1 MKDEELKTEGI
12 GLKKKFSYFEELQR
26 MNITGIRRKEI
37 KLYRIV
43 TDWIKGEHTEK
54 QIVLMLSLMVG
65 LCTGLTAFALKF
77 LIEEIKHLLTSGFEA
92 EDTNLLYLVFPAIGI
107 FLTMLFVTYIVRG
120 DISHGVTKILYAMS
134 RGRSRIKSH
143 NRWSSIIASAI
154 TIGFGGSVGA
164 EAPIVLTGAAW
175 GSDFGKRFHLP
186 PKTLMLLVG
195 CGAAGA
201 VSGIFKAPIAGLVFV
216 LEVLMLDLSFSSLLP
231 LLVTSIT
238 SACVSYAFYGTAPQF
253 DFNLSKT
260 FSIDIIPGCLL
271 LGVAC
276 GLVSLYFTRAMN
288 WFEKVFGVLKK
299 KRYKFLLG
307 AVVLGLLIYFF
318 PAMYGEGYDV
328 INQLIN
334 NASAKEIMHNTLFY
348 ENDSNL
354 LIYLGLVLI
363 FKVFATTATNGGGG
377 CGGTF
382 APSLFLGCIAGFI
395 FANLWDLGFGL
406 ADSSTF
412 YLSPKNC
419 GLYGMAGLMSGVMHA
434 PLTGI
439 FLIAELTGGYD
450 LFVPLMIVSVVS
462 YLTINIFEPHSIY
475 AMRLAR
481 RGQLITHNKD
491 NAILT
496 LLNLESLIETD
507 YKTVMADMPLSKFV
521 VTISKSHRNIFPV
534 INKNGKFT
542 GVVSLD
548 SVRLYMFRPELYHQY
563 TVGSFMKEPPAIL
576 TVNDSLK
583 VAAKK
588 FEDTG
593 AWNLPVVDNNN
604 IYIGFISRS
613 GLFTSY
619 RETLIKFSQE

>member
-1 MKDEELKTEGI
+1 
-12 GLKKKFSYFEELQR
+12 
-26 MNITGIRRKEI
+26 MNLITLRRKEI
-37 KLYRIV
+37 HLLQLI
-43 TDWIKGEHTEK
+43 TDWIKGNHTER
-54 QIVLMLSLMVG
+54 QVVLMLSLIVG
-65 LCTGLTAFALKF
+65 LCTGLTAFVLKS
-77 LIEEIKHLLTSGFEA
+77 LIEEIKHLLTSGFGV
-92 EDTNLLYLVFPAIGI
+92 EDANLLYLVFPAVGI
-107 FLTMLFVTYIVRG
+107 LITMLFVRYIVRG

-175 GSDFGKRFHLP
+175 GSDLGKRFHLP

-201 VSGIFKAPIAGLVFV
+201 VSGVFKAPIAGLVFV

-238 SACVSYAFYGTAPQF
+238 SVCVSYAFYGTAPQF
-253 DFNLSKT
+253 DFNLSKAFT
-260 FSIDIIPGCLL
+260 IDIIPGCII

-288 WFEKVFGVLKK
+288 WFEGIFARISK

-307 AVVLGLLIYFF
+307 ALVLGIMIYFF
-318 PAMYGEGYDV
+318 PVMYGEGYDV

-334 NASAKEIMHNTLFY
+334 NAPPGDIMHNTFFFGD
-348 ENDSNL
+348 ESNL
-354 LIYLGLVLI
+354 LIYLSLVLF

-382 APSLFLGCIAGFI
+382 APSLFLGCIAGFV
-395 FANLWDLGFGL
+395 FANLWDIILGLG
-406 ADSSTF
+406 TEQTC
-412 YLSPKNC
+412 YLSAKNC

-450 LFVPLMIVSVVS
+450 LFVPIMIVSVVS

-481 RGQLITHNKD
+481 RGQLLTHDKD

-496 LLNLESLIETD
+496 VLNLESLLEKD
-507 YKTVMADMPLSKFV
+507 YKPVTADMPLEKFV

-534 INKNGKFT
+534 IDGGGRFK

-548 SVRLYMFRPELYHQY
+548 SVRLYMFRPELYNQY
-563 TVGSFMKEPPAIL
+563 TVGSFMKDPPAIL
-576 TVNDSLK
+576 SSADSLK
-583 VAAKK
+583 VVATK
-588 FEDTG
+588 FEDTK
-593 AWNLPVVDNNN
+593 AWNLPVVDDENH
-604 IYIGFISRS
+604 YLGFVSRS

-619 RETLIKFSQE
+619 RETLLKFSQE

>member
-1 MKDEELKTEGI
+1 MDLIKL
-12 GLKKKFSYFEELQR
+12 
-26 MNITGIRRKEI
+26 RRKEI
-37 KLYRIV
+37 HIFQII
-43 TDWIKGEHTEK
+43 TDWIKGNHTER
-54 QIVLMLSLMVG
+54 QVVLMLSLFVG
-65 LCTGLTAFALKF
+65 LCTGLTAFVLKS
-77 LIEEIKHLLTSGFEA
+77 LIEEIKHLLTSDFGL
-92 EDTNLLYLVFPAIGI
+92 EDANLLYLVFPAVGI
-107 FLTMLFVTYIVRG
+107 LITMLFVRYIVRG

-143 NRWSSIIASAI
+143 NRWSSVIASAI

-201 VSGIFKAPIAGLVFV
+201 VSGVFKAPIAGLVFV

-238 SACVSYAFYGTAPQF
+238 SVCVSYAFYGTAPQF
-253 DFNLSKT
+253 DFNLSKAFT
-260 FSIDIIPGCLL
+260 IDIIPGCII

-276 GLVSLYFTRAMN
+276 GLISLYFTRAMN
-288 WFEKVFGVLKK
+288 WFEGIFACIR
-299 KRYKFLLG
+299 KRMYKFLLG
-307 AVVLGLLIYFF
+307 ALVLGVLIFFF
-318 PAMYGEGYDV
+318 PVMYGEGYDV

-334 NASAKEIMHNTLFY
+334 NAPPGEIMHNTFFFGD
-348 ENDSNL
+348 ESNL
-354 LIYLGLVLI
+354 LIYLSLVLL

-382 APSLFLGCIAGFI
+382 APSLFLGCIAGFV
-395 FANLWDLGFGL
+395 FASLWD
-406 ADSSTF
+406 STLNLSMGQTG
-412 YLSPKNC
+412 YLSSKNC

-462 YLTINIFEPHSIY
+462 YLTINAFEPHSIY

-481 RGQLITHNKD
+481 RGQLLTHDKD

-496 LLNLESLIETD
+496 VLNLESLLEKD
-507 YKTVMADMPLSKFV
+507 YKPVTADMPLEKFV
-521 VTISKSHRNIFPV
+521 ITISKSHRNIFPV
-534 INKNGKFT
+534 IDGGDHFK

-548 SVRLYMFRPELYHQY
+548 SVRLYMFRPELYNQY
-563 TVGSFMKEPPAIL
+563 TVESFMKEPPAIL
-576 TVNDSLK
+576 SSSDSLK
-583 VAAKK
+583 VVAKK
-588 FEDTG
+588 FEDTK
-593 AWNLPVVDNNN
+593 AWNLPVVDNDKR
-604 IYIGFISRS
+604 YLGFVSRS

-619 RETLIKFSQE
+619 RETLLKFSQE

>member
-1 MKDEELKTEGI
+1 MNTISLRRRAIKVNNAVTE
-12 GLKKKFSYFEELQR
+12 
-26 MNITGIRRKEI
+26 
-37 KLYRIV
+37 
-43 TDWIKGEHTEK
+43 WIKGDHTER
-54 QIVLMLSLMVG
+54 QIVLMISLMVG
-65 LCTGLTAFALKF
+65 VCTGLSAFVLKS
-77 LIEEIKHLLTSGFEA
+77 LIEEIKELLTEGFVVSEI
-92 EDTNLLYLVFPAIGI
+92 NWLYLLYPAIGI
-107 FLTMLFVTYIVRG
+107 MLAKLFVQYIVRG

-143 NRWSSIIASAI
+143 NRWSSVIASAI

-201 VSGIFKAPIAGLVFV
+201 VSGVFKAPIAGLFFV

-231 LLVTSIT
+231 LLIASIT
-238 SACVSYAFYGTAPQF
+238 SVCVSYGLYGTAPQF
-253 DFNLSKT
+253 DFNLSKA

-271 LGVAC
+271 LGVVC

-288 WFEKVFGVLKK
+288 WFEKVFARIRK

-307 AVVLGLLIYFF
+307 ATVLGVLIFFF

-334 NASAKEIMHNTLFY
+334 NASASEIMHNTLFY
-348 ENDSNL
+348 NNDQNL
-354 LIYLGLVLI
+354 LIYLGLVLV

-395 FANLWDLGFGL
+395 FANLWDMGFSLDNGETFFL
-406 ADSSTF
+406 SS
-412 YLSPKNC
+412 KNC

-481 RGQLITHNKD
+481 RGQLITHDKD
-491 NAILT
+491 KAILT
-496 LLNLESLIETD
+496 LLNLESVIEKD
-507 YKTVMADMPLSKFV
+507 FRTVQADWSLGKLAVEVSKA
-521 VTISKSHRNIFPV
+521 HRNIFPV
-534 INKNGKFT
+534 VDQSGRFIA
-542 GVVSLD
+542 VVSLD
-548 SVRLYMFRPELYHQY
+548 SVRKYIFRPELYHRY
-563 TVGSFMKEPPAIL
+563 NIGSFMKEPPAL
-576 TVNDSLK
+576 LHVNDSLK
-583 VAAKK
+583 VATRK

-593 AWNLPVVDNNN
+593 AWNLPVVDSDNH
-604 IYIGFISRS
+604 YIGFISRS

>member
-1 MKDEELKTEGI
+1 
-12 GLKKKFSYFEELQR
+12 
-26 MNITGIRRKEI
+26 MNFIGIRRKEI
-37 KLYRIV
+37 RLNNAV
-43 TDWIKGEHTEK
+43 TEWIKGDHTER
-54 QIVLMLSLMVG
+54 QIVLMISLMVG
-65 LCTGLTAFALKF
+65 LCTGLTAFVLKS
-77 LIEEIKHLLTSGFEA
+77 LIEEVKHLLTSGFAA
-92 EDTNLLYLVFPAIGI
+92 EDTNLLYLVFPAVGI
-107 FLTMLFVTYIVRG
+107 LLSMLFVKYIVRG

-143 NRWSSIIASAI
+143 NRWSSVIASAI

-186 PKTLMLLVG
+186 PRTLMLLVG

-201 VSGIFKAPIAGLVFV
+201 VSGVFKAPIAGLVFV

-238 SACVSYAFYGTAPQF
+238 SVCVSYAFYGTAPQF
-253 DFNLSKT
+253 DFNLSKAFT
-260 FSIDIIPGCLL
+260 IDIIPGCIL

-288 WFEKVFGVLKK
+288 WFEGIFGRIRR
-299 KRYKFLLG
+299 KRDKFMLG
-307 AVVLGLLIYFF
+307 AVVLGVLIFFF

-334 NASAKEIMHNTLFY
+334 NVSAKEIMHNTLFY
-348 ENDSNL
+348 SNDSNL
-354 LIYLGLVLI
+354 LIYLGLVLV

-377 CGGTF
+377 CGGVF

-395 FANLWDLGFGL
+395 FANLWDTGFGL
-406 ADSSTF
+406 TMGKSC
-412 YLSPKNC
+412 YLSPENS

-462 YLTINIFEPHSIY
+462 YLTIHLFEPHSIN

-496 LLNLESLIETD
+496 LLSLESLIERNF
-507 YKTVMADMPLSKFV
+507 KTVTADMSLQQLV
-521 VTISKSHRNIFPV
+521 VVISKSNRNLFPV
-534 INKNGKFT
+534 LDTNGKLQ
-542 GVVSLD
+542 GVVTLD
-548 SVRLYMFRPELYHQY
+548 AVRKYMFRPELYHQY
-563 TVGSFMKEPPAIL
+563 TVGQFMVEAPAVL
-576 TVNDSLK
+576 MVNDPLK
-583 VAAKK
+583 VVAQK
-588 FEDTG
+588 FEETG
-593 AWNLPVVDNNN
+593 TWNLPVVDENSQ
-604 IYIGFISRS
+604 YIGFISRS
-613 GLFTSY
+613 GLFNSY
-619 RETLIKFSQE
+619 RETLIKFSEE

>member
-1 MKDEELKTEGI
+1 
-12 GLKKKFSYFEELQR
+12 
-26 MNITGIRRKEI
+26 MNSVTIRRKAILFNNAITE
-37 KLYRIV
+37 
-43 TDWIKGEHTEK
+43 WIKGDHTER
-54 QIVLMLSLMVG
+54 QIVLMISLMVG
-65 LCTGLTAFALKF
+65 VCTGLTAFVLKS
-77 LIEEIKHLLTSGFEA
+77 LIEEIKELLTEEFVISEI
-92 EDTNLLYLVFPAIGI
+92 NWLYLVYPAIGI
-107 FLTMLFVTYIVRG
+107 LISMLFVKYIVRG

-143 NRWSSIIASAI
+143 NRWSSVIASAI

-201 VSGIFKAPIAGLVFV
+201 VSGVFKAPIAGLFFV

-231 LLVTSIT
+231 LLVASIT
-238 SACVSYAFYGTAPQF
+238 SVCVSYAFYGTAPQF
-253 DFNLSKT
+253 DFSMSKA

-271 LGVAC
+271 LGVVC

-288 WFEKVFGVLKK
+288 WFEKIFARIRK
-299 KRYKFLLG
+299 KRLKFLLG
-307 AVVLGLLIYFF
+307 ATVLGILIFFF

-334 NASAKEIMHNTLFY
+334 NASASEIMHNTLFY
-348 ENDSNL
+348 GNEQNL
-354 LIYLGLVLI
+354 LIYLGLVLV

-382 APSLFLGCIAGFI
+382 APSLFLGCIAGFL
-395 FANLWDLGFGL
+395 FASLWDMGFNLEMGN
-406 ADSSTF
+406 TF
-412 YLSPKNC
+412 YVSPKNC

-462 YLTINIFEPHSIY
+462 YLVINIFEPHSIY

-481 RGQLITHNKD
+481 RGQLITHDKD

-496 LLNLESLIETD
+496 LLNLQSVVEKDFRPVQADWSLGKLAVE
-507 YKTVMADMPLSKFV
+507 
-521 VTISKSHRNIFPV
+521 ISKAHRNIFPV
-534 INKNGKFT
+534 VDQSGRFIA
-542 GVVSLD
+542 VVSLD
-548 SVRLYMFRPELYHQY
+548 SVRKYIFRPELYHRY
-563 TVGSFMKEPPAIL
+563 NVGAFMKEPPAMLHI
-576 TVNDSLK
+576 NDSLK
-583 VAAKK
+583 VATKK

-593 AWNLPVVDNNN
+593 AWNLPVVDSERK
-604 IYIGFISRS
+604 YIGFISRS

>member
-1 MKDEELKTEGI
+1 
-12 GLKKKFSYFEELQR
+12 
-26 MNITGIRRKEI
+26 MNLITLRRKEI
-37 KLYRIV
+37 HLLQLI
-43 TDWIKGEHTEK
+43 TDWIKGNHTER
-54 QIVLMLSLMVG
+54 QVVLMLSLIVG
-65 LCTGLTAFALKF
+65 LCTGLTAFVLKS
-77 LIEEIKHLLTSGFEA
+77 LIEEIKHLLTSGFGV
-92 EDTNLLYLVFPAIGI
+92 EDANLLYLVFPAVGI
-107 FLTMLFVTYIVRG
+107 LITMLFVRYIVRG

-175 GSDFGKRFHLP
+175 GSDLGKRFHLP

-201 VSGIFKAPIAGLVFV
+201 VSGVFKAPIAGLVFV

-238 SACVSYAFYGTAPQF
+238 SVCVSYAFYGTAPQF
-253 DFNLSKT
+253 DFNLSKAFT
-260 FSIDIIPGCLL
+260 IDIIPGCII

-288 WFEKVFGVLKK
+288 WFEGIFARISKK
-299 KRYKFLLG
+299 MYKFLLG
-307 AVVLGLLIYFF
+307 ALVLGIMIYFF
-318 PAMYGEGYDV
+318 PVMYGEGYDV

-334 NASAKEIMHNTLFY
+334 NAPPGDIMHNTFFFGD
-348 ENDSNL
+348 ESNL
-354 LIYLGLVLI
+354 LIYLSLVLF

-382 APSLFLGCIAGFI
+382 APSLFLGCIAGFV
-395 FANLWDLGFGL
+395 FANLWDIILGLG
-406 ADSSTF
+406 TGQTC
-412 YLSPKNC
+412 YLSAKNC

-450 LFVPLMIVSVVS
+450 LFVPIMIVSVVS

-481 RGQLITHNKD
+481 RGQLLTHDKD

-496 LLNLESLIETD
+496 VLNLESLLEKD
-507 YKTVMADMPLSKFV
+507 YKPVTADMPLEKFV

-534 INKNGKFT
+534 IDGGGRFK

-548 SVRLYMFRPELYHQY
+548 SVRLYMFRPELYNQY
-563 TVGSFMKEPPAIL
+563 TVGSFMKDPPAIL
-576 TVNDSLK
+576 SSADSLK
-583 VAAKK
+583 VVATK
-588 FEDTG
+588 FEDTK
-593 AWNLPVVDNNN
+593 AWNLPVVDDENH
-604 IYIGFISRS
+604 YLGFVSRS

-619 RETLIKFSQE
+619 RETLLKFSQE

>member
-1 MKDEELKTEGI
+1 MI
-12 GLKKKFSYFEELQR
+12 
-26 MNITGIRRKEI
+26 
-37 KLYRIV
+37 
-43 TDWIKGEHTEK
+43 
-54 QIVLMLSLMVG
+54 SLMVG
-65 LCTGLTAFALKF
+65 VCTGLSAFVLKF
-77 LIEEIKHLLTSGFEA
+77 IIEEIKALLTEGFVVSEI
-92 EDTNLLYLVFPAIGI
+92 NWLYLVYPAVGI
-107 FLTMLFVTYIVRG
+107 LLSMLFVKYIVRG

-143 NRWSSIIASAI
+143 NRWSSVIASAI

-201 VSGIFKAPIAGLVFV
+201 VSGVFKAPIAGLFFV

-238 SACVSYAFYGTAPQF
+238 SVCVSYSLYGTAPQF
-253 DFNLSKT
+253 DFSMSKA

-288 WFEKVFGVLKK
+288 WFEKVFARIRK
-299 KRYKFLLG
+299 KRFKFLLG
-307 AVVLGLLIYFF
+307 AVVLGVLIFFF

-334 NASAKEIMHNTLFY
+334 NASPQEIMHNTLFY
-348 ENDSNL
+348 GDEGSL
-354 LIYLGLVLI
+354 LVYLGLVLI

-382 APSLFLGCIAGFI
+382 APSLFLGCIAGFL
-395 FANLWDLGFGL
+395 FASLWDMLLGLNMGETFFL
-406 ADSSTF
+406 SS
-412 YLSPKNC
+412 KNC

-481 RGQLITHNKD
+481 RGQLLTHDKD
-491 NAILT
+491 SAILT
-496 LLNLESLIETD
+496 VLNMESVLEKD
-507 YKTVMADMPLSKFV
+507 FRTVQSDWNLSKLAV
-521 VTISKSHRNIFPV
+521 EISKSHRNIFPV
-534 INKNGKFT
+534 VDQSGRFIA
-542 GVVSLD
+542 VVSLD
-548 SVRLYMFRPELYHQY
+548 SVRKYIFRSELYHKY
-563 TVGSFMKEPPAIL
+563 TVGSFMKEPPALLNIR
-576 TVNDSLK
+576 DSLK
-583 VAAKK
+583 VATKK
-588 FEDTG
+588 FEETG
-593 AWNLPVVDNNN
+593 AWNLPVIDDDRKYV
-604 IYIGFISRS
+604 GFVSRS

-619 RETLIKFSQE
+619 RETLINFSQE

>member
-1 MKDEELKTEGI
+1 
-12 GLKKKFSYFEELQR
+12 
-26 MNITGIRRKEI
+26 MNIIGIRRKEI
-37 KLYRIV
+37 RLNNLI
-43 TDWIKGEHTEK
+43 TEWLKGDHTER
-54 QIVLMLSLMVG
+54 QIVLMISLMVG
-65 LCTGLTAFALKF
+65 VCTGLTAFVLKS
-77 LIEEIKHLLTSGFEA
+77 LIEEIKHLLTSGFAA
-92 EDTNLLYLVFPAIGI
+92 EDTNFLYLLFPAIGI
-107 FLTMLFVTYIVRG
+107 LLSTLFVCYIVRG

-143 NRWSSIIASAI
+143 NRWSSVIASAI

-201 VSGIFKAPIAGLVFV
+201 VSGVFKAPIAGLVFV

-231 LLVTSIT
+231 LMVTSIT
-238 SACVSYAFYGTAPQF
+238 SVCVSYAFYGTAPQF
-253 DFNLSKT
+253 DFNLSKAFT
-260 FSIDIIPGCLL
+260 IDIIPGCIL

-276 GLVSLYFTRAMN
+276 GLVSLYFTRTMN
-288 WFEKVFGVLKK
+288 WFEGIFGRFKK

-307 AVVLGLLIYFF
+307 ATVLGVLIFFF

-334 NASAKEIMHNTLFY
+334 NVPAKEIMHNTLFY
-348 ENDSNL
+348 GNDSNL
-354 LIYLGLVLI
+354 FIYLGLVLV

-377 CGGTF
+377 CGGVF
-382 APSLFLGCIAGFI
+382 APSLFLGCIAGFL
-395 FANLWDLGFGL
+395 FANLWDMGFKLSMGH
-406 ADSSTF
+406 AG
-412 YLSPKNC
+412 YLSPENS

-434 PLTGI
+434 PLTGM

-496 LLNLESLIETD
+496 VLNLESLIEKD
-507 YKTVMADMPLSKFV
+507 YKTVTADMPLGKLA
-521 VTISKSHRNIFPV
+521 VTISKAHRNIFPV
-534 INKNGKFT
+534 VDANNRLL

-548 SVRLYMFRPELYHQY
+548 SVRKYIFRPELYHQY
-563 TVGSFMKEPPAIL
+563 IVANFMKEPPAVL
-576 TVNDSLK
+576 MVNDSLK
-583 VAAKK
+583 VVTTK

-593 AWNLPVVDNNN
+593 AWNLPVVDEHHQ
-604 IYIGFISRS
+604 YIGFISRA
-613 GLFTSY
+613 GLFNSY
-619 RETLIKFSQE
+619 RETLIKFSAE

>member
-1 MKDEELKTEGI
+1 
-12 GLKKKFSYFEELQR
+12 
-26 MNITGIRRKEI
+26 MNLITLRRKEI
-37 KLYRIV
+37 HLLQLI
-43 TDWIKGEHTEK
+43 TDWIKGNHTER
-54 QIVLMLSLMVG
+54 QVVLMLSLIVG
-65 LCTGLTAFALKF
+65 LCTGLTAFVLKS
-77 LIEEIKHLLTSGFEA
+77 LIEEIKHLLTSGFGV
-92 EDTNLLYLVFPAIGI
+92 EDANLLYLVFPAVGI
-107 FLTMLFVTYIVRG
+107 LITMLFVRYIVRG

-175 GSDFGKRFHLP
+175 GSDLGKRFHLP

-201 VSGIFKAPIAGLVFV
+201 VSGVFKAPIAGLVFV

-238 SACVSYAFYGTAPQF
+238 SVCVSYAFYGTAPQF
-253 DFNLSKT
+253 DFNLSKAFT
-260 FSIDIIPGCLL
+260 IDIIPGCIL

-288 WFEKVFGVLKK
+288 WFEGIFARISK

-307 AVVLGLLIYFF
+307 ALVLGIMIYFF
-318 PAMYGEGYDV
+318 PVMYGEGYDV

-334 NASAKEIMHNTLFY
+334 NAPPGDIMHNTFFFGD
-348 ENDSNL
+348 ESNL
-354 LIYLGLVLI
+354 LIYLSLVLF

-382 APSLFLGCIAGFI
+382 APSLFLGCIAGFV
-395 FANLWDLGFGL
+395 FANLWDIILGLGTGQT
-406 ADSSTF
+406 S
-412 YLSPKNC
+412 YLSAKNC

-481 RGQLITHNKD
+481 RGQLLTHDKD

-496 LLNLESLIETD
+496 VLNLESLLEKD
-507 YKTVMADMPLSKFV
+507 YKPVTADMPLEKFV

-534 INKNGKFT
+534 IDGGGRFK

-548 SVRLYMFRPELYHQY
+548 SVRLYMFRPELYNQY
-563 TVGSFMKEPPAIL
+563 TVGSFMKDPPAIL
-576 TVNDSLK
+576 SSADSLK
-583 VAAKK
+583 VVATK
-588 FEDTG
+588 FEDTK
-593 AWNLPVVDNNN
+593 AWNLPVVDDENH
-604 IYIGFISRS
+604 YLGFVSRS

-619 RETLIKFSQE
+619 RETLLKFSQE

>member
-1 MKDEELKTEGI
+1 MTQFYD
-12 GLKKKFSYFEELQR
+12 R
-26 MNITGIRRKEI
+26 M
-37 KLYRIV
+37 
-43 TDWIKGEHTEK
+43 
-54 QIVLMLSLMVG
+54 
-65 LCTGLTAFALKF
+65 
-77 LIEEIKHLLTSGFEA
+77 IEWRERHISEKHLVLLLSFFVGAFCAAAADILKGFIHFIQWFVENHLIA
-92 EDTNLLYLVFPAIGI
+92 GTNTWWYLITPFIGI
-107 FLTMLFVTYIVRG
+107 TLAALFVKYIVRD
-120 DISHGVTKILYAMS
+120 DISHGITKILYAIS
-134 RGRSRIKSH
+134 QRKSIIKPH
-143 NRWSSIIASAI
+143 NMWSSVVGSGL

-175 GSDFGKRFHLP
+175 GSDLGKRFHLQ

-201 VSGIFKAPIAGLVFV
+201 VSGVFKAPIAGLVFV

-231 LLVTSIT
+231 LMVTSIT
-238 SACVSYAFYGTAPQF
+238 SVCVSYAFYGTAPLF
-253 DFNLSKT
+253 DFSLNKAFT
-260 FSIDIIPGCLL
+260 IDIIPGCIL
-271 LGVAC
+271 LGIAC

-288 WFEKVFGVLKK
+288 WFEMIFGKIKK
-299 KRYKFLLG
+299 KSYKFLLG
-307 AVVLGLLIYFF
+307 ATVLGALIYFF

-354 LIYLGLVLI
+354 LIYLGLVLLL
-363 FKVFATTATNGGGG
+363 KVFATTATNGGGG
-377 CGGTF
+377 CGGVF
-382 APSLFLGCIAGFI
+382 APSLFLGCIAGFL
-395 FANLWDLGFGL
+395 FAHLWDMGFGL
-406 ADSSTF
+406 VMGESC

-439 FLIAELTGGYD
+439 FLIAELTGGYG

-491 NAILT
+491 NAIFTILK
-496 LLNLESLIETD
+496 LHSVIERD
-507 YKTVMADMPLSKFV
+507 YKTVTPDMQLNKFV
-521 VTISKSHRNIFPV
+521 VTIAKSHRNIFPV
-534 INKNGKFT
+534 VDASGKLL

-548 SVRLYMFRPELYHQY
+548 SVRLYMFRPELYRQY
-563 TVGSFMKEPPAIL
+563 TIRNFMKEPPATL
-576 TVNDSLK
+576 MVNDSLK
-583 VAAKK
+583 IAAKK

-593 AWNLPVVDNNN
+593 AWNLPVVDENHL
-604 IYIGFISRS
+604 YIGFVSRS